1 MKNTKAKILSTIVV
15 TLLAT
20 LLFCTKAF
28 AAVTITF
35 PTIINNGAG
44 TISVSGNSNND
55 KIYYQAIVMTDSQY
69 QTINQIENDITTAY
83 NDYKARYDAKKPR
96 YDELRA
102 KVNAGTA
109 TEAEYQEALS
119 LYNELQQMTTDYEQT
134 RDSLY
139 QRRENA
145 FPRYSDSDWTEA
157 VNGHF
162 TINNTTSEDKYYVL
176 WVKVGDTTD
185 KMIYKVLGRANT
197 TIPVK
202 EISVEVGKTVE
213 LTGTDG
219 TDLSTITWA
228 SDDSTIA
235 VMENNK
241 VKGLKVGAT
250 TIRGTRNGNEV
261 IDISVIVRAAST
273 TEQTKDIPSDAKG
286 YNGHAYYYFSG
297 NKSWDD
303 AQAYC
308 EKVGGH
314 LVTITTEGE
323 ANFVKTLNGTSNAWI
338 GGYKDS
344 AWKWVTGEA
353 WNYTN
358 WNSNEPGSNDRAA
371 LVSGKWSTFE
381 NNSMEVAGFVCEW
394 DDPEGLQPTD
404 PSNPSDPTN
413 PTNTTNTTDP
423 SSNRTG
429 EPEEQLIYRQDGI
442 GGSTTNPNSTSG
454 DQTIA
459 TKKIPQ
465 TGESILAIVAIV
477 AVAGVTV
484 IAFVNYRKNNK

>member
-176 WVKVGDTTD
+176 WVKVGNTTD

-250 TIRGTRNGNEV
+250 TIRGTRNRV
-261 IDISVIVRAAST
+261 
-273 TEQTKDIPSDAKG
+273 
-286 YNGHAYYYFSG
+286 
-297 NKSWDD
+297 
-303 AQAYC
+303 
-308 EKVGGH
+308 
-314 LVTITTEGE
+314 
-323 ANFVKTLNGTSNAWI
+323 
-338 GGYKDS
+338 
-344 AWKWVTGEA
+344 
-353 WNYTN
+353 
-358 WNSNEPGSNDRAA
+358 
-371 LVSGKWSTFE
+371 
-381 NNSMEVAGFVCEW
+381 
-394 DDPEGLQPTD
+394 
-404 PSNPSDPTN
+404 
-413 PTNTTNTTDP
+413 
-423 SSNRTG
+423 
-429 EPEEQLIYRQDGI
+429 
-442 GGSTTNPNSTSG
+442 
-454 DQTIA
+454 
-459 TKKIPQ
+459 
-465 TGESILAIVAIV
+465 
-477 AVAGVTV
+477 
-484 IAFVNYRKNNK
+484 